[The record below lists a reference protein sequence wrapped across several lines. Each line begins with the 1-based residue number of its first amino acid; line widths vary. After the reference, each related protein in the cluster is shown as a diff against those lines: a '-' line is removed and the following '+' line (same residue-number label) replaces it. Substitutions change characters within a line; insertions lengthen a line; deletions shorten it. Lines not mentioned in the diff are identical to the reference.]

1 MNINEWAVSR
11 ETSIEVVEAIFELAQ
26 GDENKAQQI
35 WEDGD
40 DRIID
45 IAFSKTEE
53 DEPYWGEE
61 TISRS

>member
-11 ETSIEVVEAIFELAQ
+11 ETSIEVAEAIFELAQ

-40 DRIID
+40 DRVID

-53 DEPYWGEE
+53 DELYWGEE
-61 TISRS
+61 VISRS